1 MTKKCLWSLERMK
14 RLTTSTM
21 TEPVIHGKDRM
32 GGGSRE
38 TNYYIRIHAKILFQ
52 GIWVLYD
59 PPISQLNNTPKQLLL
74 S

>member
-1 MTKKCLWSLERMK
+1 
-14 RLTTSTM
+14 M
-21 TEPVIHGKDRM
+21 TEPVIQHEKGRM

-38 TNYYIRIHAKILFQ
+38 TNYYIRIHAKILFL